1 MTIFGPDIS
10 SYEHGVNV
18 RALTDPFILF
28 KVTEGTYYVD
38 ADYEAFLAQARA
50 TGKLAIPYHFV
61 TTQDPGAQARFIA
74 VHIGDK
80 SLPLMLDFEPQ
91 GQTGSRP
98 TVAQLAALV
107 DACLAEG
114 LRPRLCYVPRWYWQQ
129 LGSPPLSPLATRG
142 QGLIS
147 SAYPGGSGYPGDGAA
162 GWQPYGGMTP
172 LLYQYTDAAYEGG
185 QKLGDMNAYRGTRE
199 QLAAFL
205 GATSTTTT
213 GGDMALTS
221 QDVIDVW
228 SYKNLTAGDK
238 VDAHQQLVNAA
249 TNSAA
254 SSAKLDQVLAALK
267 QQPMAAD
274 AIAAAIVADLK
285 TAGAITVAD
294 PAAIATAVVT
304 VLEQHNLGGLS
315 AQQLAEAFTAAAGA
329 LNTGGGA

>member
-18 RALTDPFILF
+18 RALTDPFILM

-38 ADYEAFLAQARA
+38 ADYQAFLAQAQA

-74 VHIGDK
+74 AHIGDK

-91 GQTGSRP
+91 SQTGSRP

-129 LGSPPLSPLATRG
+129 LGSPTLAPLAVRN

-147 SAYPGGSGYPGDGAA
+147 SAYPGGSGYPGDSAA
-162 GWQPYGGMTP
+162 GWQSYGGMTP

-185 QKLGDMNAYRGTRE
+185 QKLGDMNAYRGTIA

-205 GATSTTTT
+205 GTAHTTIEGETMGTIPATIGQKWPEIAADFPANAQFDDETALIWAD
-213 GGDMALTS
+213 GGARAAAL
-221 QDVIDVW
+221 
-228 SYKNLTAGDK
+228 YAKEAR
-238 VDAHQQLVNAA
+238 DAVNALA
-249 TNSAA
+249 V
-254 SSAKLDQVLAALK
+254 KVLAPPPVDVKAL
-267 QQPMAAD
+267 
-274 AIAAAIVADLK
+274 AAALGPLLAQTPAPTADQ
-285 TAGAITVAD
+285 
-294 PAAIATAVVT
+294 IATAVVS
-304 VLEQHNLGGLS
+304 H
-315 AQQLAEAFTAAAGA
+315 LATTLAKG
-329 LNTGGGA
+329 